1 MSRLKTIMMID
12 VITKTRQ
19 LNLVILLAD
28 NIKENKGKYKE
39 AETESMN

>member
-1 MSRLKTIMMID
+1 MID

-28 NIKENKGKYKE
+28 NIKENTKKLKLR
-39 AETESMN
+39 A